1 MRFLF
6 VDRITRLKG
15 HSVEAIATFSI
26 SHESLRGHFERR
38 PVVPGP
44 LLVEAIAQV
53 LGWAII
59 HHHDFR
65 LAPILSLFQGARFAH
80 PLPTPG
86 FNAQVGGEIITT
98 TSTDS
103 LARGW
108 MRVEGHEVAAV
119 DRVIYSHQQEVDEEL
134 LRRQFAVFDARGPAG
149 NRDAL

>member
-6 VDRITRLKG
+6 VDRITRLEG
-15 HSVEAIATFSI
+15 PMAEGVATFSI

-53 LGWAII
+53 LGWAVI

-80 PLPTPG
+80 PLPKPG
-86 FNAQVGGEIITT
+86 FTAQVGGEILTT
-98 TSTDS
+98 TATDS

-119 DRVIYSHQQEVDEEL
+119 DRVIFSHQQEVDEGL
-134 LRRQFAVFDARGPAG
+134 LRRQFAAFDARGPAG
-149 NRDAL
+149 NRDDP

>member
-6 VDRITRLKG
+6 VDRLTRLEETA
-15 HSVEAIATFSI
+15 VEGIATFSI
-26 SHESLRGHFERR
+26 GHESLRGHFERR
-38 PVVPGP
+38 PIVPGP

-59 HHHDFR
+59 HAHDFR

-80 PLPTPG
+80 PLPKPG
-86 FNAQVGGEIITT
+86 FTAHIRGEILTT
-98 TSTDS
+98 TKTDS

-119 DRVIYSHQQEVDEEL
+119 DRVIFSHQQEVDEGL
-134 LRRQFAVFDARGPAG
+134 LRRQFAVFDARTSG
-149 NRDAL
+149 NRDD